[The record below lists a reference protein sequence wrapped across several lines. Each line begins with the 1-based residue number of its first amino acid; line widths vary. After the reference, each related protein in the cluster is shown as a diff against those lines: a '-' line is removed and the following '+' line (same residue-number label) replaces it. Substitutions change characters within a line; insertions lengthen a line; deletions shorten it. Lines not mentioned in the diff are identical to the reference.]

1 MSVLCDARP
10 NSPLPAVLPNER
22 ALRKAQNL
30 YRGQELINAGVGSRK
45 AWGLPNAETE
55 YVDHECHARST
66 EYRMDSVWFGQSAQI
81 KQRALE
87 ATLQLAA

>member
-10 NSPLPAVLPNER
+10 NSPLPAVLLNER
-22 ALRKAQNL
+22 ARKVQNL
-30 YRGQELINAGVGSRK
+30 YQGQERINVGVGSRK
-45 AWGLPNAETE
+45 AWGLPNAVTE